1 MPQKRQCDYREA
13 GAARQENIQAVW
25 QPVPD
30 GLKFYDQF
38 RDPSRSTVFPPCSI
52 IQPHAALFVN
62 RNKQHPAGCRPRLPA
77 ELNTFPHEVPLIVKS
92 AIGER
97 NFEPE
102 RATRSVAQRA
112 AALAA
117 ERWVIYKI

>member
-38 RDPSRSTVFPPCSI
+38 RDPSRSTVFPPCAI

-62 RNKQHPAGCRPRLPA
+62 RNKKRHYV
-77 ELNTFPHEVPLIVKS
+77 PHTCVPKITEKGLQMTYSQRILLS
-92 AIGER
+92 FLRRGITNLTIGSK
-97 NFEPE
+97 
-102 RATRSVAQRA
+102 RSVIQYP
-112 AALAA
+112 ALATNP
-117 ERWVIYKI
+117 